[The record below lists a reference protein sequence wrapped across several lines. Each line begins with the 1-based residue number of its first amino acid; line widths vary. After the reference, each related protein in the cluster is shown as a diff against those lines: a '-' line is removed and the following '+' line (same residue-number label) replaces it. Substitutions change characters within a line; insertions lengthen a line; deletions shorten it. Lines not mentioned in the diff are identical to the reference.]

1 VPTLIIQ
8 FETGCSPESFAL
20 IGPAVK
26 ARAPSTRHQRTS
38 LARNMKASNFATIRN
53 DSDLFAQDKLFE
65 KSFEEVAMKN
75 ASRYRALAS
84 LCRQQ
89 AAYKPD
95 QSWHLLGHAERW
107 EHLAEAELA
116 DHFKECN
123 GDNCSND
130 SDKAKA
136 A

>member
-1 VPTLIIQ
+1 MLAGKFRAYRPGGKGTRTQ
-8 FETGCSPESFAL
+8 H
-20 IGPAVK
+20 
-26 ARAPSTRHQRTS
+26 APSAHFFGKE
-38 LARNMKASNFATIRN
+38 MKASNFATIRN

-95 QSWHLLGHAERW
+95 QSWHLLGQAERW